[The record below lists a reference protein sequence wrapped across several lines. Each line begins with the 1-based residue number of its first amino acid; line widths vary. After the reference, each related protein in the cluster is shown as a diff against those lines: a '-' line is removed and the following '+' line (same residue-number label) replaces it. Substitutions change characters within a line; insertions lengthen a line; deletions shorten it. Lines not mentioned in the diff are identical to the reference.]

1 MDKKN
6 CKYPQNE
13 VYETMADKLNYFC
26 EMQQDFWFAVIRKGD
41 FRNLWKP
48 QIEIIFMLKGKGK
61 IQFGNMKTLYQVQEE
76 DIFVINSF
84 EVHSFELEEDA
95 VALSLTMSLRFVNAC
110 NPEILK
116 YQANRRGCQSRRTGR
131 RGA

>member
-1 MDKKN
+1 MEVIVEKKS
-6 CKYPQNE
+6 CKYPQN
-13 VYETMADKLNYFC
+13 VVCETMADKSNYFC

-76 DIFVINSF
+76 DIFVIIALKKNTA
-84 EVHSFELEEDA
+84 HS
-95 VALSLTMSLRFVNAC
+95 
-110 NPEILK
+110 
-116 YQANRRGCQSRRTGR
+116 
-131 RGA
+131 